1 MIQCCDP
8 VNAGG
13 CRSFHVSR
21 SDRSVC
27 RQEYMQSC
35 SIDIDAID
43 VSLSPCLSSLVQ
55 ISFILHLREI
65 TREREAHGDR
75 NTRGVTCHLGARFDE
90 RRETGR
96 GPVEDEVWA
105 GAGVSE
111 RTIVLRHP
119 VLVVIL
125 CPDSASTTWPP

>member
-1 MIQCCDP
+1 M
-8 VNAGG
+8 
-13 CRSFHVSR
+13 
-21 SDRSVC
+21 
-27 RQEYMQSC
+27 
-35 SIDIDAID
+35 
-43 VSLSPCLSSLVQ
+43 
-55 ISFILHLREI
+55 
-65 TREREAHGDR
+65 
-75 NTRGVTCHLGARFDE
+75 GARFDE